1 MKKMMIAAMLVL
13 GASAAFAGVLG
24 ASAAFAGDSDV
35 LKAITKEKD
44 YAKAVELVKSSLGQ
58 LANSGEKAKAYEH
71 LTRLALQKFDKE
83 NAIQAA
89 NMQAQITKQKVEPYD
104 TLGFYQAAY
113 DATQNALECFKY
125 DAEPNEKGKVKPRF
139 TEALTPLVANARMQL
154 VTAGNYYAQLNDQD
168 NVLKYWGSF
177 LDTDN
182 LPFFQSTKAQEKQFL
197 GQVAYYTA
205 QYANQAKK
213 YDLAEK
219 YADIATQDTA
229 VAKQAQAFKLA
240 MAQRN
245 LKTKADSVAYVQKLA
260 AMYEKEPDNEMI
272 FGQLSNFYSLMGM
285 TKEFDALVEAKIAKN
300 PNDFT
305 AWALKGQAL
314 MNRNSTASNPDWKGC
329 VEAFKKAVSIDQT
342 NPVVYTYLGFS
353 MNAMASAIN
362 GDRAQQLALYKESM
376 GYLDKAKELDP
387 NREKANW
394 AYPLYQC
401 YYSVYGANDP
411 KTKELEAIL
420 KQ

>member
-1 MKKMMIAAMLVL
+1 MMIAAMLVL
-13 GASAAFAGVLG
+13 GASAAFAG
-24 ASAAFAGDSDV
+24 DSDA

-125 DAEPNEKGKVKPRF
+125 DAEPNEKGKVKPRY
-139 TEALTPLVANARMQL
+139 TGALTPLVANARMQL

-177 LDTDN
+177 LDSDN
-182 LPFFQSTKAQEKQFL
+182 LPFFQSTKEQEKQFL

-411 KTKELEAIL
+411 KTKELEGML

>member
-1 MKKMMIAAMLVL
+1 MKKMMIAAML
-13 GASAAFAGVLG
+13 VLG

-89 NMQAQITKQKVEPYD
+89 NLQAQITKQKVEPYD

-411 KTKELEAIL
+411 KTKELEGML

>member
-1 MKKMMIAAMLVL
+1 MMIAAMLVL
-13 GASAAFAGVLG
+13 GASAAFAG
-24 ASAAFAGDSDV
+24 DSDA

-83 NAIQAA
+83 NAIQSA
-89 NMQAQITKQKVEPYD
+89 NLQAQITKQKVEPYD

-411 KTKELEAIL
+411 KTKELEGML

>member
-1 MKKMMIAAMLVL
+1 MIIAAMLVL
-13 GASAAFAGVLG
+13 GASAAFAG
-24 ASAAFAGDSDV
+24 DSDA

-58 LANSGEKAKAYEH
+58 LASSGEKAKAYEH

-139 TEALTPLVANARMQL
+139 TEALTPLIANARMQL

-177 LDTDN
+177 LDSDN
-182 LPFFQSTKAQEKQFL
+182 LPYFQSTKEQEKQFL

-285 TKEFDALVEAKIAKN
+285 TKEFDALVDAKIAKN

-314 MNRNSTASNPDWKGC
+314 MNRNSTATDPDWKGC

-353 MNAMASAIN
+353 MNAMASVIN

-411 KTKELEAIL
+411 KTKELEGML

>member
-1 MKKMMIAAMLVL
+1 MIIAAMLVL
-13 GASAAFAGVLG
+13 GASAAFAG
-24 ASAAFAGDSDV
+24 DSDA

-58 LANSGEKAKAYEH
+58 LASSGEKAKAYEH

-139 TEALTPLVANARMQL
+139 TEALTPLIANARMQL

-177 LDTDN
+177 LDSDN
-182 LPFFQSTKAQEKQFL
+182 LPYFQSTKEQEKQFL

-285 TKEFDALVEAKIAKN
+285 TKEFDALVDAKIAKN

-305 AWALKGQAL
+305 AWALRGQAL
-314 MNRNSTASNPDWKGC
+314 MNRNSTATNPDWKGC

-411 KTKELEAIL
+411 KTKELEGML

>member
-1 MKKMMIAAMLVL
+1 MKKMMIAAML
-13 GASAAFAGVLG
+13 VLG

-83 NAIQAA
+83 NAIQSA
-89 NMQAQITKQKVEPYD
+89 NLQAQITKQKVEPYD

-139 TEALTPLVANARMQL
+139 TGALTPLVANARMQL

>member
-1 MKKMMIAAMLVL
+1 MKKMIIAAMLVL
-13 GASAAFAGVLG
+13 GASAAFAG
-24 ASAAFAGDSDV
+24 DSDA

-139 TEALTPLVANARMQL
+139 TEALTPLIANARMQL

-177 LDTDN
+177 LDSDN
-182 LPFFQSTKAQEKQFL
+182 LPYFQSTKEQEKQFL

-285 TKEFDALVEAKIAKN
+285 TKEFDALVDAKIAKN

-314 MNRNSTASNPDWKGC
+314 MNRNSTATNPDWKGC

-411 KTKELEAIL
+411 KTKELEGML
-420 KQ
+420 RQ

>member
-1 MKKMMIAAMLVL
+1 MKKMMIAAML
-13 GASAAFAGVLG
+13 VLG

-83 NAIQAA
+83 NAIQVA

-125 DAEPNEKGKVKPRF
+125 DAEPNEKGKVKPRY
-139 TEALTPLVANARMQL
+139 TEALTPLIANARMQL

-177 LDTDN
+177 LDSDN
-182 LPFFQSTKAQEKQFL
+182 LPYFQSTKEQEKQFL

-411 KTKELEAIL
+411 KTKELEGML

>member
-1 MKKMMIAAMLVL
+1 MKKMMIAAML
-13 GASAAFAGVLG
+13 VLG

-125 DAEPNEKGKVKPRF
+125 DAEPNEKGKVKPRY
-139 TEALTPLVANARMQL
+139 TEALTPLIANARMQL

-177 LDTDN
+177 LDSDN
-182 LPFFQSTKAQEKQFL
+182 LPYFKSTKEQEKQFL

-219 YADIATQDTA
+219 YADIATQDTS

-411 KTKELEAIL
+411 KTKELEGML

>member
-13 GASAAFAGVLG
+13 GASAAFAG
-24 ASAAFAGDSDV
+24 DSDA

-139 TEALTPLVANARMQL
+139 TGALTPLVANARMQL

-177 LDTDN
+177 LDSDN

>member
-1 MKKMMIAAMLVL
+1 MKKMMIAAML
-13 GASAAFAGVLG
+13 VLG

-89 NMQAQITKQKVEPYD
+89 NLQAQITKQKVEPYD

-125 DAEPNEKGKVKPRF
+125 DAEPNEKGKVKPRY
-139 TEALTPLVANARMQL
+139 TEALTPLIANARMQL

-177 LDTDN
+177 LDSDN
-182 LPFFQSTKAQEKQFL
+182 LPYFKSTKEQEKQFL

-314 MNRNSTASNPDWKGC
+314 MNRNSTATNPDWKGC

-362 GDRAQQLALYKESM
+362 GDRAQQIALYKESM

-411 KTKELEAIL
+411 KTKELEAML
-420 KQ
+420 KK

>member
-1 MKKMMIAAMLVL
+1 MIIAAMLVL
-13 GASAAFAGVLG
+13 GASAAFAG
-24 ASAAFAGDSDV
+24 DSDA

-58 LANSGEKAKAYEH
+58 LASSGEKAKAYEH

-139 TEALTPLVANARMQL
+139 TEALTPLIANARMQL

-177 LDTDN
+177 LDSDN
-182 LPFFQSTKAQEKQFL
+182 LPYFQSTKEQEKQFL

-285 TKEFDALVEAKIAKN
+285 AKEFDALVDAKIAKN

-314 MNRNSTASNPDWKGC
+314 MNRNSTATNPDWKGC

-353 MNAMASAIN
+353 MNAMASVIN

-411 KTKELEAIL
+411 KTKELEGML

>member
-1 MKKMMIAAMLVL
+1 MMIAAML
-13 GASAAFAGVLG
+13 VLG

-125 DAEPNEKGKVKPRF
+125 DAEPNDKGKVKPRF
-139 TEALTPLVANARMQL
+139 TGALTPLVANARMQL

-177 LDTDN
+177 LDSDN
-182 LPFFQSTKAQEKQFL
+182 LPYFKSTKEQEKQFL

-219 YADIATQDTA
+219 YADIATQDTS

-314 MNRNSTASNPDWKGC
+314 MNRNSTATNPDWKGC

-411 KTKELEAIL
+411 KTKELEAML
-420 KQ
+420 KK

>member
-13 GASAAFAGVLG
+13 GASAAFAG
-24 ASAAFAGDSDV
+24 DSDA

-83 NAIQAA
+83 NAIQVA

-139 TEALTPLVANARMQL
+139 TSALTPLIANARMQL

-177 LDTDN
+177 LDSDN
-182 LPFFQSTKAQEKQFL
+182 LPYFQSTKEQEKQFL

-411 KTKELEAIL
+411 KTKELEGML

>member
-13 GASAAFAGVLG
+13 GASAAFAG
-24 ASAAFAGDSDV
+24 DSDA

-139 TEALTPLVANARMQL
+139 TGALTPLVANARMQL

-177 LDTDN
+177 LDSDN
-182 LPFFQSTKAQEKQFL
+182 LPFFQSTKEQEKQFL

-219 YADIATQDTA
+219 YADIATQDTS

>member
-1 MKKMMIAAMLVL
+1 MKKMIIAAMLVL
-13 GASAAFAGVLG
+13 GASAAFAG
-24 ASAAFAGDSDV
+24 DSDA

-58 LANSGEKAKAYEH
+58 LASSGEKAKAYEH

-139 TEALTPLVANARMQL
+139 TEALTPLIANARMQL

-177 LDTDN
+177 LDSDN
-182 LPFFQSTKAQEKQFL
+182 LPYFQSTKEQEKQFL

-285 TKEFDALVEAKIAKN
+285 AKEFDALVDAKIAKN

-314 MNRNSTASNPDWKGC
+314 MNRNSTATNPDWKGC

-353 MNAMASAIN
+353 MNAMASVIN

-411 KTKELEAIL
+411 KTKELEGML

>member
-13 GASAAFAGVLG
+13 GASAAFAG
-24 ASAAFAGDSDV
+24 DSDA

-58 LANSGEKAKAYEH
+58 LASSGEKAKAYEH

>member
-1 MKKMMIAAMLVL
+1 MKKMMIAAML
-13 GASAAFAGVLG
+13 VLG

-58 LANSGEKAKAYEH
+58 LANSGEKAKAYDH

-89 NMQAQITKQKVEPYD
+89 NMSAQITKQKVEPYD

-139 TEALTPLVANARMQL
+139 TSALTPLVANARMQL
-154 VTAGNYYAQLNDQD
+154 VTAGNYFAQLNDQD
-168 NVLKYWGSF
+168 NVLKYWGTF

-314 MNRNSTASNPDWKGC
+314 MNRNTTAANPDWKGC

-353 MNAMASAIN
+353 MNAMAAAIN
-362 GDRAQQLALYKESM
+362 ADRAQQLSLYKESM

-401 YYSVYGANDP
+401 YYSVYGANDA
-411 KTKELEAIL
+411 KTKELEGML
-420 KQ
+420 K

>member
-1 MKKMMIAAMLVL
+1 MKKMMIAAML
-13 GASAAFAGVLG
+13 VLG

-240 MAQRN
+240 IAQRN

-411 KTKELEAIL
+411 KTKELEGML

>member
-1 MKKMMIAAMLVL
+1 MMIAAML
-13 GASAAFAGVLG
+13 VLG

-83 NAIQAA
+83 NAIQVA

-139 TEALTPLVANARMQL
+139 TSALTPLIANARMQL

-219 YADIATQDTA
+219 YADIATQDTS

-411 KTKELEAIL
+411 KTKELEGML

>member
-1 MKKMMIAAMLVL
+1 MMIAAML
-13 GASAAFAGVLG
+13 VLG

-125 DAEPNEKGKVKPRF
+125 DAEPNEKGKVKPRY
-139 TEALTPLVANARMQL
+139 TEALTPLIANARMQL

-177 LDTDN
+177 LDSDN
-182 LPFFQSTKAQEKQFL
+182 LPYFKSTKEQEKQFL

-219 YADIATQDTA
+219 YADIATQDTS

-314 MNRNSTASNPDWKGC
+314 MNRNSTATNPDWKGC

-362 GDRAQQLALYKESM
+362 GDRAQQIALYKESM

-411 KTKELEAIL
+411 KTKELEAML
-420 KQ
+420 KK

>member
-1 MKKMMIAAMLVL
+1 MSMKKMMIAAMLM
-13 GASAAFAGVLG
+13 LG
-24 ASAAFAGDSDV
+24 ASAAFAGDSDA

-139 TEALTPLVANARMQL
+139 TESLTPLIANARMQL

-177 LDTDN
+177 LDSDN
-182 LPFFQSTKAQEKQFL
+182 LPYFQSTKEQEKQFL

-285 TKEFDALVEAKIAKN
+285 TKEFDALVEAKLAKN

-314 MNRNSTASNPDWKGC
+314 MNRNSTATNPDWRGC

-411 KTKELEAIL
+411 KTKELEGML

>member
-13 GASAAFAGVLG
+13 GASAAFAG
-24 ASAAFAGDSDV
+24 
-35 LKAITKEKD
+35 
-44 YAKAVELVKSSLGQ
+44 ELVKSSLGQ

-83 NAIQAA
+83 NAIQSA
-89 NMQAQITKQKVEPYD
+89 NLQAQITKQKVEPYD

>member
-1 MKKMMIAAMLVL
+1 MMIAAMLVL
-13 GASAAFAGVLG
+13 GASAAFAG
-24 ASAAFAGDSDV
+24 DSDA

-89 NMQAQITKQKVEPYD
+89 NLQAQITKQKVEPYD

-411 KTKELEAIL
+411 KTKELEGML

>member
-13 GASAAFAGVLG
+13 GASAE
-24 ASAAFAGDSDV
+24 FAGDRDV

>member
-13 GASAAFAGVLG
+13 GASAAFAG
-24 ASAAFAGDSDV
+24 DSDA

-177 LDTDN
+177 LDSDN
-182 LPFFQSTKAQEKQFL
+182 LPYFKSTKEQEKQFL

-219 YADIATQDTA
+219 YADIATQDTS

-260 AMYEKEPDNEMI
+260 ALYEKEPDNEMI

-314 MNRNSTASNPDWKGC
+314 MNRNSTATNPDWKGC

-362 GDRAQQLALYKESM
+362 GDRAQQIALYKESM

-411 KTKELEAIL
+411 KTKELEAML
-420 KQ
+420 KK

>member
-1 MKKMMIAAMLVL
+1 MKKMMIAAML
-13 GASAAFAGVLG
+13 VLG

-125 DAEPNEKGKVKPRF
+125 DAEPNEKGKVKPRY
-139 TEALTPLVANARMQL
+139 TEALTPLIANARMQL

-177 LDTDN
+177 LDSDN
-182 LPFFQSTKAQEKQFL
+182 LPYFKSTKEQEKQFL

-219 YADIATQDTA
+219 YADIATQDTS

-314 MNRNSTASNPDWKGC
+314 MNRNSTATNPDWKGC

-362 GDRAQQLALYKESM
+362 GDRAQQIALYKESM

-411 KTKELEAIL
+411 KTKELEAML
-420 KQ
+420 KK

>member
-1 MKKMMIAAMLVL
+1 MSMKKMMIAAMLVL
-13 GASAAFAGVLG
+13 GASAAFAG
-24 ASAAFAGDSDV
+24 DSDA

-139 TEALTPLVANARMQL
+139 TESLTPLIANARMQL

-177 LDTDN
+177 LDSDN
-182 LPFFQSTKAQEKQFL
+182 LPFFQSTKEQEKQFL

-219 YADIATQDTA
+219 YADIATQDTS

-285 TKEFDALVEAKIAKN
+285 TKEFDALVEDKLAKN

-314 MNRNSTASNPDWKGC
+314 MNRNSTATNPDWKGC

-411 KTKELEAIL
+411 KTKELEGML

>member
-13 GASAAFAGVLG
+13 GASAAFAG
-24 ASAAFAGDSDV
+24 DSDA

-139 TEALTPLVANARMQL
+139 TGALTPLVANARMQL

-177 LDTDN
+177 LDSDN
-182 LPFFQSTKAQEKQFL
+182 LPFFQSTKEQEKQFL

-219 YADIATQDTA
+219 YADIATQDTS

-411 KTKELEAIL
+411 KTKELEGML

>member
-1 MKKMMIAAMLVL
+1 MSMKKMMIAAMLVL
-13 GASAAFAGVLG
+13 GASAAFAG
-24 ASAAFAGDSDV
+24 DSDA

-139 TEALTPLVANARMQL
+139 TESLTPLIANARMQL

-177 LDTDN
+177 LDSDN
-182 LPFFQSTKAQEKQFL
+182 LPFFQSTKEQEKQFL

-219 YADIATQDTA
+219 YADIATQDTS

-285 TKEFDALVEAKIAKN
+285 TKEFDALVEAKLAKN

-314 MNRNSTASNPDWKGC
+314 MNRNSTATNPDWKGC

-362 GDRAQQLALYKESM
+362 GDRAQQLDLYKESM

-411 KTKELEAIL
+411 KTKELEGML

>member
-1 MKKMMIAAMLVL
+1 MMIAAML
-13 GASAAFAGVLG
+13 VLG

-125 DAEPNEKGKVKPRF
+125 DAEPNEKGKVKPRY
-139 TEALTPLVANARMQL
+139 TEALTPLIANARMQL

-177 LDTDN
+177 LDSDN
-182 LPFFQSTKAQEKQFL
+182 LPYFKSTKEQEKQFL

-219 YADIATQDTA
+219 YADIATQDTS

-314 MNRNSTASNPDWKGC
+314 MNRNSTATNPDWKGC
-329 VEAFKKAVSIDQT
+329 VEAFKKALSIDQT

-362 GDRAQQLALYKESM
+362 GDRAQQIALYKESM

-411 KTKELEAIL
+411 KTKELEAML
-420 KQ
+420 KK

>member
-1 MKKMMIAAMLVL
+1 MKKMMIAAML
-13 GASAAFAGVLG
+13 VLG

-83 NAIQAA
+83 NAIQVA

-139 TEALTPLVANARMQL
+139 TSALTPLIANARMQL

-168 NVLKYWGSF
+168 NVLKYWGTF

-182 LPFFQSTKAQEKQFL
+182 LPFFQSTKEQEKQFL

-411 KTKELEAIL
+411 KTKELEGML

>member
-1 MKKMMIAAMLVL
+1 MSMKKMMIAAMLVL
-13 GASAAFAGVLG
+13 GASAAFAG
-24 ASAAFAGDSDV
+24 DSDA

-83 NAIQAA
+83 NAIQSA

-139 TEALTPLVANARMQL
+139 TESLTPLIANARMQL

-177 LDTDN
+177 LDSDN
-182 LPFFQSTKAQEKQFL
+182 LPFFQSTKEQEKQFL

-219 YADIATQDTA
+219 YADIATQDTS

-285 TKEFDALVEAKIAKN
+285 TKEFDALVEAKLAKN

-314 MNRNSTASNPDWKGC
+314 MNRNSTATNPDWKGC

-411 KTKELEAIL
+411 KTKELEGML

>member
-1 MKKMMIAAMLVL
+1 MKKMMIAAML
-13 GASAAFAGVLG
+13 VLG

>member
-1 MKKMMIAAMLVL
+1 M
-13 GASAAFAGVLG
+13 
-24 ASAAFAGDSDV
+24 
-35 LKAITKEKD
+35 
-44 YAKAVELVKSSLGQ
+44 ELVKSSLGQ

-83 NAIQAA
+83 NAIQSA
-89 NMQAQITKQKVEPYD
+89 NLQAQITKQKVEPYD

>member
-1 MKKMMIAAMLVL
+1 MMIAAML
-13 GASAAFAGVLG
+13 VLG

-89 NMQAQITKQKVEPYD
+89 NLQAQITKQKVEPYD

-125 DAEPNEKGKVKPRF
+125 DAEPNEKGKVKPRY
-139 TEALTPLVANARMQL
+139 TEALTPLIANARMQL

-177 LDTDN
+177 LDSDN
-182 LPFFQSTKAQEKQFL
+182 LPYFKSTKEQEKQFL

-314 MNRNSTASNPDWKGC
+314 MNRNSTATNPDWKGC

-362 GDRAQQLALYKESM
+362 GDRAQQIALYKESM

-411 KTKELEAIL
+411 KTKELEAML
-420 KQ
+420 KK

>member
-1 MKKMMIAAMLVL
+1 MMIAAMLVL
-13 GASAAFAGVLG
+13 GASAAFAG
-24 ASAAFAGDSDV
+24 DSDA

-89 NMQAQITKQKVEPYD
+89 NMQAQITKQKMEPYD

-139 TEALTPLVANARMQL
+139 TESLTPLIANARMQL

-177 LDTDN
+177 LDSDN
-182 LPFFQSTKAQEKQFL
+182 LPYFQSTKEQEKQFL

-285 TKEFDALVEAKIAKN
+285 TKEFDALVDAKIAKN

-314 MNRNSTASNPDWKGC
+314 MNRNSTATNPDWKGC

-411 KTKELEAIL
+411 KTKELEGML

>member
-13 GASAAFAGVLG
+13 GASAAFAG
-24 ASAAFAGDSDV
+24 DSDA

-89 NMQAQITKQKVEPYD
+89 NLQAQITKQKVEPYD

-285 TKEFDALVEAKIAKN
+285 TKEFDALVEGKIAKN